1 MRTARLALVMFALL
15 VIAASA
21 PAGAAILITINKSTQ
36 LMAVE
41 VDGALRWTWPV
52 STGQL
57 AYDTPSG
64 RYTAFRMEADHFSKE
79 WDDAPM
85 PHSIFFTQQGHAIH
99 GYLNTRNI
107 GSPASH
113 GCVRLEPENAAK
125 LYALVEQQGLPN
137 TKVVLTG
144 DVRLALARRGLPQS
158 RDPNESIAAR
168 GPVDARSYGYD
179 PRSYDRQTDSGYRSA
194 PSYYQASP
202 GYQYY
207 QQQYPSYQSQ
217 YPSYQQQ
224 YPSYQQQRPSYQ
236 PQYPSGYS
244 YRPFPFGN

>member
-1 MRTARLALVMFALL
+1 MHTARLALIALAVL
-15 VIAASA
+15 IVGARA
-21 PAGAAILITINKSTQ
+21 PAGAAVLVTINKSTQ
-36 LMAVE
+36 QMTVE

-85 PHSIFFTQQGHAIH
+85 PHSIFFTQKGHAIH

-113 GCVRLEPENAAK
+113 GCVRLEPDNAAR
-125 LYALVEQQGLPN
+125 LYALVEEQGLPN

-144 DVRLALARRGLPQS
+144 DVRVALARRGLPQS

-168 GPVDARSYGYD
+168 APLDTRPYGYG
-179 PRSYDRQTDSGYRSA
+179 PRYDSRQPVFGYRPA
-194 PSYYQASP
+194 PSYPASP
-202 GYQYY
+202 S
-207 QQQYPSYQSQ
+207 YPSYPSQ
-217 YPSYQQQ
+217 YPSVY
-224 YPSYQQQRPSYQ
+224 
-236 PQYPSGYS
+236 SGYS
-244 YRPFPFGN
+244 YRPFGD